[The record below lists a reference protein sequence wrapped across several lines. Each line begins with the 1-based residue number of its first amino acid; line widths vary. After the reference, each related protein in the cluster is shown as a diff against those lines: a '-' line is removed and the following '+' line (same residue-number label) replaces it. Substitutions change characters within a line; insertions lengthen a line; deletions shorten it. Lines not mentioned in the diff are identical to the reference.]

1 MNRQEAIKLLAL
13 IKVAYPS
20 TYKDMDDASKN
31 ATVNM
36 WHSTFLDVPYVIMEI
51 AFDHFR
57 KVSKFAPTPANMFD
71 ELKSLYWRAIGDAV
85 QNKERDIKVNEK
97 QIQYVIDNTSRF
109 RGSITHSINY
119 GTIPDKLL
127 GVGTEQKYLSEGK

>member
-36 WHSTFLDVPYVIMEI
+36 WHSTFSNVPYVIMEI

-57 KVSKFAPTPANMFD
+57 RVSKFAPTPADMFD
-71 ELKSLYWRAIGDAV
+71 ELKSLYYRAVGDALRMTD
-85 QNKERDIKVNEK
+85 NDSRIKQVN
-97 QIQYVIDNTSRF
+97 YVIEQTSQF
-109 RGSITHSINY
+109 RGSTTHSINY
-119 GTIPDKLL
+119 GMITDKML
-127 GVGTEQKYLSEGK
+127 GAGTEQKYLSERK